1 MTQYKATDIKELAS
15 EQSNIDITV
24 QNEKIVFPTDTN
36 KTKILLGFLDEEAY
50 QGPFSKETFLSN
62 SKRKARR

>member
-1 MTQYKATDIKELAS
+1 M
-15 EQSNIDITV
+15 TV
-24 QNEKIVFPTDTN
+24 QNEKIIFPQDTN
-36 KTKILLGFLDEEAY
+36 EIKILLSFLDEEAY